1 MTDTGVSDGREG
13 ADVDGDGSDGHGG
26 TTETTEARGT
36 TAEVDLA
43 RVLDDGPVLFF
54 DGVCNLCNGAV
65 QFVVDH
71 DPRGRIR
78 FASLQ
83 SDVGRAVLDR
93 LDLPRD
99 DLETVVLVEGTR
111 AYTRSAASIRVCE
124 LLGGVYRLASVGWVV
139 PRGVRDRL
147 YDVVAEHRY
156 QWFGRKDQCMVPT
169 PELRS
174 RFVDSLAD
182 VDDSVDVDDS

>member
-1 MTDTGVSDGREG
+1 VTDAG
-13 ADVDGDGSDGHGG
+13 ADDRGDRVESPGAAETDDADTAGDVDAA
-26 TTETTEARGT
+26 ETDDVAEAET
-36 TAEVDLA
+36 VDLA
-43 RVLDDGPVLFF
+43 GVLDDGPVLFF
-54 DGVCNLCNGAV
+54 DGVCNLCSGAV

-71 DPRGRIR
+71 DPQGRIR

-83 SDVGRAVLDR
+83 SDVGRAVLER

-99 DLETVVLVEGTR
+99 DLETVVLVEGNR
-111 AYTRSAASIRVCE
+111 AYTKSAAAIRVCE
-124 LLGGVYRLASVGWVV
+124 LLGGVYRLASVGWIV

-174 RFVDSLAD
+174 RFVE
-182 VDDSVDVDDS
+182 

>member
-1 MTDTGVSDGREG
+1 VTDTD
-13 ADVDGDGSDGHGG
+13 ASDGHEGVDVAGDESAGRGG
-26 TTETTEARGT
+26 PTETTEATGT

-43 RVLDDGPVLFF
+43 AVLDEGPVLFF

-71 DPRGRIR
+71 DLHGRIR

-83 SDVGRAVLDR
+83 SDVGEAVLDR

-99 DLETVVLVEGTR
+99 DLETVVLVEGNR
-111 AYTRSAASIRVCE
+111 AYTKSAAAIRACE

-147 YDVVAEHRY
+147 YDIVAEHRY
-156 QWFGRKDQCMVPT
+156 RWFGRKDQCMVPT

-174 RFVDSLAD
+174 RFVDSPAD
-182 VDDSVDVDDS
+182 VDDSADVDGS